1 MKEQT
6 AAKIDSIENI
16 RLVNVK
22 TKKQKMVGHLLLHDN
37 HTIYEWNRVLMQLD
51 KATIET
57 DNTVVVN
64 FQGGRSSGKTFNT
77 QNNPKKVIVKE
88 YCYYFTA
95 LNEEN
100 AVRKIQNKFNPKFII
115 VLY

>member
-57 DNTVVVN
+57 DNNIHVHIQTN
-64 FQGGRSSGKTFNT
+64 KRQTS
-77 QNNPKKVIVKE
+77 PKKVIVKE
-88 YCYYFTA
+88 NCYYFTA

-100 AVRKIQNKFNPKFII
+100 AVRKIQNKFNPQFVI
-115 VLY
+115 VLD